1 MNHKRGKPKKYSN
14 VYRGGV
20 DGPGCPYCGS
30 NWLYK
35 TKKKK
40 KEIME
45 YDKNS

>member
-1 MNHKRGKPKKYSN
+1 MNYKRGKPKKYSK
-14 VYRGGV
+14 VYRSGV
-20 DGPGCPYCGS
+20 DGPGCPYCSS